1 MDEMNE
7 ITVFLISLLRV
18 ISTRACIPTCILA
31 FYHTFYLIDYL
42 TIFTMFSLFFKGDN
56 IWVIFNELIQVNSDI
71 SLT

>member
-7 ITVFLISLLRV
+7 IIVFFISLLRM

-42 TIFTMFSLFFKGDN
+42 TIFTIFLCFSREIT